1 MNPELLSWFQQQLP
15 WLQVAAERLLRNA
28 SLSETDIADLV
39 GLIKAPTP
47 GDALPEPA
55 IPLTATPLPQA
66 ELRLLALGPVEGI
79 DALNPR
85 TPLGFGT
92 GNLSVV
98 YGHNGAGKTGYSRII
113 AKASGKPQA
122 ADLLSSVFAATPA
135 RQACHIHYSIAGV
148 SSVVEWIPPDPLPDL
163 ASIDIFDSSCG
174 RIYLESETEASFV
187 PPELALLADLVAT
200 CGRVDTDLGAEQR
213 ALVSRL
219 PIIPPEH
226 QGTPAASSYG
236 SLRHDWT
243 EEQLASLTLW
253 TEQDATE
260 LGQLTGILSVTDPA
274 SAAQRR
280 QGVKQQLDLLA
291 ATIVQALDQVMEGGL
306 EGTRA
311 LIRGAVEKRRIA
323 TEAAEALQS
332 ASDVNGVG
340 SETWR
345 ALWTAARDFSIA
357 EAYPDGEFPFI
368 EDGARC
374 VLCHQEL
381 DAPTRERLSRFDS
394 YVTGRIETEA
404 AAAEATLASHLATI
418 TTQPTS
424 EILQTAAQAAELAEE
439 QATLLNSVW
448 AELETFLEP
457 LRNGIDL
464 QTDGQPSAGVGELLG
479 LLRQLA
485 SDAEAAAISLLES
498 SDPEAR
504 QAAQT
509 RCKELLAKRWVSDQ
523 AAAIREEWV
532 RLNRIQEY
540 QAWRRQTITT
550 GISRKASELSETL
563 VTDAYVQRFID
574 ELRQLGAS
582 NLNVELVKTR
592 AERGRAKHGIRLSNT
607 SGPAAPL
614 SDILSEGERRII
626 TLAAFLA
633 DVTGRPVASPFIFD
647 DPISS
652 LDQVWEER
660 VIDRLIQLS
669 QSRQVIVFTHRLSF
683 LGIMSDKASNSQ
695 VINIRR
701 EPWGTGQ
708 PGEVPIFG
716 KRPDSALS
724 DLKNSRLPRA
734 RNTLN
739 IDGAD
744 AYYPL
749 AKAICSDFRI
759 LLERVVELVLL
770 ADVVQR
776 HRRAV
781 NTQRKIHNLAKI
793 RSEDCTLIDDI
804 MSKYSSYEHSQPLES
819 PVELPRPD
827 ELASDIDRL
836 LSWHT
841 EFNSRPIS

>member
-1 MNPELLSWFQQQLP
+1 MNPELLSWLQQQLP
-15 WLQVAAERLLRNA
+15 WLQVAAERLLRNS
-28 SLSETDIADLV
+28 SLSETDLADLV
-39 GLIKAPTP
+39 GLIKVPAP
-47 GDALPEPA
+47 GEALPEPG
-55 IPLTATPLPQA
+55 IPLTANPPPQA

-122 ADLLSSVFAATPA
+122 AELRSSVFAATPA

-187 PPELALLADLVAT
+187 PPELALLADLVVA
-200 CGRVDTDLGAEQR
+200 CGRVETVLGAEER

-236 SLRHDWT
+236 SLRHDWS

-260 LGQLTGILSVTDPA
+260 LDQLTATLSVTDPA

-291 ATIVQALDQVMEGGL
+291 TTLVQVLDQVTGAGL

-323 TEAAEALQS
+323 TEAANALQS

-404 AAAEATLASHLATI
+404 AAAEAALASHLATI

-485 SDAEAAAISLLES
+485 SDAEAAAIAMLES
-498 SDPEAR
+498 SNPETR
-504 QAAQT
+504 QTAQI
-509 RCKELLAKRWVSDQ
+509 RSKELLAKRWVSEQ
-523 AAAIREEWV
+523 AAAVQEEWV

-540 QAWRRQTITT
+540 QIWRRQTSTT
-550 GISRKASELSETL
+550 GISRKASELSLML
-563 VTDAYVQRFID
+563 VTDAYVQRFNH
-574 ELRQLGAS
+574 ELRLLGAS
-582 NLNVELVKTR
+582 NLKVELARTR
-592 AERGRAKHGIRLSNT
+592 AERGRVKHRIRLRNAVVE
-607 SGPAAPL
+607 GAL
-614 SDILSEGERRII
+614 ISDILSEGERRIVS
-626 TLAAFLA
+626 LAAFLA
-633 DVTGRPVASPFIFD
+633 DVAGRPFSSPFIFD

-652 LDQVWEER
+652 LDQSWEER
-660 VIDRLIQLS
+660 VIDRLIAIS
-669 QSRQVIVFTHRLSF
+669 EARQVIVFTHRLSF
-683 LGIMSDKASNSQ
+683 LGIISGKAVNLHD
-695 VINIRR
+695 VFIRR
-701 EPWGTGQ
+701 ELWGTGE
-708 PGEVPIFG
+708 PGEVPLFG
-716 KRPDSALS
+716 KRPERALNH
-724 DLKNSRLPRA
+724 LKNDRLARA
-734 RNTLN
+734 RASLDTE
-739 IDGAD
+739 GVEV
-744 AYYPL
+744 YYPL

-759 LLERVVELVLL
+759 LTERIVELVFL

-781 NTQRKIHNLAKI
+781 NTQGKIHQLAKI
-793 RSEDCTLIDDI
+793 RVADCDLVDSLMTR
-804 MSKYSSYEHSQPLES
+804 YSCYEHSQSSEA
-819 PVELPRPD
+819 PVELPSP
-827 ELASDIDRL
+827 EEIASDIDIL
-836 LSWHT
+836 LDWHA
-841 EFNSRPIS
+841 EFTRRTV

>member
-1 MNPELLSWFQQQLP
+1 MNPELLSWLQQQAP
-15 WLQVAAERLLRNA
+15 WLQAAAERLQRDGT
-28 SLSETDIADLV
+28 LSETDIADLV
-39 GLIKAPTP
+39 RLIKTSATT
-47 GDALPEPA
+47 DAMPDPP
-55 IPLTATPLPQA
+55 IPITANPPPPA

-122 ADLLSSVFAATPA
+122 ADLRSSVFAAAPA

-148 SSVVEWIPPDPLPDL
+148 SSVVEWIPPGPLPDL

-187 PPELALLADLVAT
+187 PPELALLTDLVAA
-200 CGRVDTDLGAEQR
+200 CGRVETVLGADER

-226 QGTPAASSYG
+226 QDTSAAMGYE

-291 ATIVQALDQVMEGGL
+291 ATLVQALDQVTAAGL
-306 EGTRA
+306 EVTRS

-323 TEAAEALQS
+323 TEAAEALQA

-345 ALWTAARDFSIA
+345 ALWTAAREFSIA

-368 EDGARC
+368 EEDARC
-374 VLCHQEL
+374 VLCHQEI

-394 YVTGRIETEA
+394 YVTGRIEMEA
-404 AAAEATLASHLATI
+404 TAAETALASHLATI
-418 TTQPTS
+418 KTRPSS
-424 EILQTAAQAAELAEE
+424 EILQTGAQAAELTEE
-439 QATLLNSVW
+439 QATLLDTVW
-448 AELETFLEP
+448 AELETFLLP
-457 LRNGIDL
+457 LRDGIEP
-464 QTDGQPSAGVGELLG
+464 QAAAQPSSGVVDFIR

-485 SDAEAAAISLLES
+485 SDAEASAISILES
-498 SDPEAR
+498 SDPAAR

-509 RCKELLAKRWVSDQ
+509 RCKELLAKRWVSEQ
-523 AAAIREEWV
+523 AAAIREELV
-532 RLNRIQEY
+532 HLNRIQEY
-540 QAWRRQTITT
+540 QAWKRQASTT
-550 GISRKASELSETL
+550 GISRKASELSQTL
-563 VTDAYVQRFID
+563 VTDAYVQRFNH
-574 ELRQLGAS
+574 ELRLLGAS
-582 NLNVELVKTR
+582 NLKVELARTR
-592 AERGRAKHGIRLSNT
+592 AERGRVKHRIRLRNAVVE
-607 SGPAAPL
+607 GAII
-614 SDILSEGERRII
+614 SDILSEGERRIVS
-626 TLAAFLA
+626 LAAFLA
-633 DVTGRPVASPFIFD
+633 DVAGRPFSSPFIFD

-652 LDQVWEER
+652 LDQSWEER
-660 VIDRLIQLS
+660 VIDRLIAIS
-669 QSRQVIVFTHRLSF
+669 EARQVIVFTHRLSF
-683 LGIMSDKASNSQ
+683 LGIISGKATNLHD
-695 VINIRR
+695 VNIRR
-701 EPWGTGQ
+701 EPWGTGE

-716 KRPDSALS
+716 KRPERALNH
-724 DLKNSRLPRA
+724 LKNDRLARA
-734 RNTLN
+734 RTSLEAE
-739 IDGAD
+739 GAE

-759 LLERVVELVLL
+759 LTERIVELVFL

-781 NTQRKIHNLAKI
+781 NTQGKIHQLAKI
-793 RSEDCTLIDDI
+793 RVEDCDLVDALMT
-804 MSKYSSYEHSQPLES
+804 KYSCYEHSQSSEA
-819 PVELPRPD
+819 PVELPSPD
-827 ELASDIDRL
+827 EIATDIDNL
-836 LSWHT
+836 LDWHA
-841 EFNSRPIS
+841 EFTKRPV

>member
-1 MNPELLSWFQQQLP
+1 MNPELLSWLQQQVP
-15 WLQVAAERLLRNA
+15 WLQVAADRLLRNG
-28 SLSETDIADLV
+28 SLSEVDIADLL
-39 GLIKAPTP
+39 GLIKASEPTE
-47 GDALPEPA
+47 ARPESA
-55 IPLTATPLPQA
+55 IPITANPPPQA

-79 DALNPR
+79 DTLNPR
-85 TPLGFGT
+85 SPLGFGT

-98 YGHNGAGKTGYSRII
+98 YGHNGAGKSGYSRII

-122 ADLLSSVFAATPA
+122 ADLRSSVFEAAPA

-187 PPELALLADLVAT
+187 PPELALLADLVAA
-200 CGRVDTDLGAEQR
+200 CGRVETVLGAEER

-226 QGTPAASSYG
+226 HGTTAALGYR

-260 LGQLTGILSVTDPA
+260 LGQLNRILSVTDPA

-280 QGVKQQLDLLA
+280 QGVKQQLDLIAVTL
-291 ATIVQALDQVMEGGL
+291 VQALDQVTGAGL
-306 EGTRA
+306 EVIRT

-323 TEAAEALQS
+323 TEAAEALQ
-332 ASDVNGVG
+332 AVSDVNGVG

-345 ALWTAARDFSIA
+345 ALWTAAREFSIA
-357 EAYPDGEFPFI
+357 EAYPDGKFPFI
-368 EDGARC
+368 EEGARC

-381 DAPTRERLSRFDS
+381 DASASERLSRFDS

-404 AAAEATLASHLATI
+404 AAAEAALVSHLADIKTR
-418 TTQPTS
+418 PSS
-424 EILQTAAQAAELAEE
+424 EALQTAAQAAELSEE
-439 QATLLNSVW
+439 QAPLLDSVW
-448 AELETFLEP
+448 VELEAFLEP

-464 QTDGQPSAGVGELLG
+464 QADAQPSSGVGELLG

-485 SDAEAAAISLLES
+485 SNAEAAAIALLES

-504 QAAQT
+504 HTAQI
-509 RCKELLAKRWVSDQ
+509 RSKELLAKRWVSEQ
-523 AAAIREEWV
+523 TAAIREEWV

-540 QAWRRQTITT
+540 QSWRRQTSTT
-550 GISRKASELSETL
+550 GISRKASELSESL

-574 ELRQLGAS
+574 ELRQLGAN

-592 AERGRAKHGIRLSNT
+592 AERGRAKHSIRLSN
-607 SGPAAPL
+607 SSSPAAPL
-614 SDILSEGERRII
+614 SDILSEGWRRII
-626 TLAAFLA
+626 TLSAFLA
-633 DVTGRPVASPFIFD
+633 DVTGRPDASPFIFD

-652 LDQVWEER
+652 LDQFWEER
-660 VIDRLIQLS
+660 VIDRLIVLS
-669 QSRQVIVFTHRLSF
+669 DSRQVIIFTHRLSL
-683 LGIMSDKASNSQ
+683 LGILSDKASDPHL
-695 VINIRR
+695 VNIRR

-708 PGEVPIFG
+708 PGDVPIFA
-716 KRPDSALS
+716 KKPESALNH
-724 DLKNSRLPRA
+724 LKNERLARA
-734 RNTLN
+734 RKTLLVE
-739 IDGAD
+739 GSE

-759 LLERVVELVLL
+759 LVERVIELVFL

-776 HRRAV
+776 HRRDV
-781 NTQRKIHNLAKI
+781 KTRGKIQELAKI
-793 RSEDCTLIDDI
+793 RTDDCDLVDGFMT
-804 MSKYSSYEHSQPLES
+804 KYSRYEHSQSAEA
-819 PVELPRPD
+819 PVELPQPD
-827 ELASDIDRL
+827 ELEADINCL
-836 LSWHT
+836 IAWNS
-841 EFNSRPIS
+841 EFKARPIQ

>member
-1 MNPELLSWFQQQLP
+1 MNPELLSWLQQQMP
-15 WLQVAAERLLRNA
+15 WLQVAAERLLRNG

-39 GLIKAPTP
+39 GLIKVPVP
-47 GDALPEPA
+47 GEALPEPG

-113 AKASGKPQA
+113 AKASGKPKA
-122 ADLLSSVFAATPA
+122 ADLRSSVFAAPPT
-135 RQACHIHYSIAGV
+135 RQVCHIHYSIAGDPR
-148 SSVVEWIPPDPLPDL
+148 VVEWIPQDPLPDL

-187 PPELALLADLVAT
+187 PPELALLADLVAA
-200 CGRVDTDLGAEQR
+200 CGRVDTLLGAEER
-213 ALVSRL
+213 ALVSRF

-260 LGQLTGILSVTDPA
+260 LDQLTATLSVTDPA
-274 SAAQRR
+274 SSAQRR

-291 ATIVQALDQVMEGGL
+291 ATLVQALDQVTGAGL

-323 TEAAEALQS
+323 TEAAKALQS

-340 SETWR
+340 SDTWR
-345 ALWTAARDFSIA
+345 ALWTAAREFSIA
-357 EAYPDGEFPFI
+357 EAYPDGEFPFL
-368 EDGARC
+368 EEGARC

-381 DAPTRERLSRFDS
+381 DAQTSERLSRFDS

-404 AAAEATLASHLATI
+404 AEAETALVSHLVEVKTR
-418 TTQPTS
+418 PSS
-424 EILQTAAQAAELAEE
+424 EALQTAAQAAELSEE
-439 QATLLNSVW
+439 QASLLYSVW
-448 AELETFLEP
+448 VELESFLEP

-464 QTDGQPSAGVGELLG
+464 QTDALSSAEVWELLG

-498 SDPEAR
+498 ADPEAR

-509 RCKELLAKRWVSDQ
+509 RRKELLAKRWVSGQ

-540 QAWRRQTITT
+540 QTWRRQTSTT
-550 GISRKASELSETL
+550 GISRKASELSESL
-563 VTDAYVQRFID
+563 VTDAYVQRFRN
-574 ELRQLGAS
+574 ELQQLGAS

-592 AERGRAKHGIRLSNT
+592 AERGKAKHSIRLSNT
-607 SGPAAPL
+607 SGPASPL

-652 LDQVWEER
+652 LDQFWEER
-660 VIDRLIQLS
+660 VIDRLIALS
-669 QSRQVIVFTHRLSF
+669 VSRQVIVLTHRLSL
-683 LGIMSDKASNSQ
+683 LGLITDKAAAPH

-708 PGEVPIFG
+708 PGDVPIFG
-716 KRPDSALS
+716 KRPDSALT
-724 DLKNSRLPRA
+724 DLKNSRLVRA

-739 IDGAD
+739 TEGAE

-759 LLERVVELVLL
+759 LLERIVELALL

-781 NTQRKIHNLAKI
+781 NTQGKIQQLAKI
-793 RSEDCTLIDDI
+793 RAGDCDLVDGF
-804 MSKYSSYEHSQPLES
+804 MSKYSRYEHSQSSEA
-819 PVELPRPD
+819 PVEPPQPE
-827 ELASDIDRL
+827 ELEADIDCL
-836 LSWHT
+836 IAWHA
-841 EFNSRPIS
+841 EFRARPIQ